1 MSQEN
6 LEAVRGLVEAFN
18 ETGDREAAYALLD
31 PEIEFEVAWRSG
43 RDAAD
48 FRIYR
53 GLDEVRAMIEELL
66 APFESIRYV
75 IHEYADAGDDVV
87 AILELIVRPK
97 DSSAETSTGR
107 FGYVCTLRDGK
118 IVRIQDFP
126 DPADAL
132 EAAGLKE

>member
-6 LEAVRGLVEAFN
+6 VEVVRGLVEAFN

>member
-6 LEAVRGLVEAFN
+6 VEVVRGLVEAFN

-48 FRIYR
+48 FRIHR
-53 GLDEVRAMIEELL
+53 GLDEVKAVIEELL
-66 APFESIRYV
+66 APFESVRYV

-126 DPADAL
+126 DPAEAL
-132 EAAGLKE
+132 EAAGLSE

>member
-6 LEAVRGLVEAFN
+6 VEVVRGLVEAFN

-31 PEIEFEVAWRSG
+31 PEVEFEVEWRSG

-66 APFESIRYV
+66 TPFESIRYV

-87 AILELIVRPK
+87 AILEFLARPK
-97 DSSAETSTGR
+97 GSSAEVSTGR
-107 FGYVCTLRDGK
+107 FAYVYTLRDGR

-126 DPADAL
+126 DPAEAL
-132 EAAGLKE
+132 EAAGLRE

>member
-6 LEAVRGLVEAFN
+6 VEVVRGLIEAFN

-31 PEIEFEVAWRSG
+31 PEVEFEVAWRSG

-48 FRIYR
+48 FRIHR
-53 GLDEVRAMIEELL
+53 GLDEVRAVIEELV

-75 IHEYADAGDDVV
+75 VHEYADAGDDIV
-87 AILELIVRPK
+87 AILEVLARPK
-97 DSSAETSTGR
+97 GSSAEASTGR
-107 FGYVCTLRDGK
+107 FGYVCTLRDGR

-126 DPADAL
+126 DPAEAL
-132 EAAGLKE
+132 EAAGLSE